1 MLCPNRGDKT
11 TYSYFIPTISRG
23 EKEEARS
30 FSLLFIYIECMYF
43 FLKAGDWMMGTV
55 CCELLTKPVRVSS
68 LYNSSHNTVLLLPLF
83 FLLVY
88 SWDDRHM
95 DCDRCA

>member
-43 FLKAGDWMMGTV
+43 FFKGWRLDDGD
-55 CCELLTKPVRVSS
+55 RV
-68 LYNSSHNTVLLLPLF
+68 L
-83 FLLVY
+83 
-88 SWDDRHM
+88 
-95 DCDRCA
+95 